1 MNYASPINF
10 AAIRP
15 EFVSSIDAETI
26 DAPDYIPAG
35 GCHGGDAPVYTG
47 QIRVLR
53 DGAISQSEIDAFGA
67 LFA

>member
-1 MNYASPINF
+1 MTNAINF

-15 EFVSSIDAETI
+15 EFVAGIAAETM

-35 GCHGGDAPVYTG
+35 GCFGGDAPVYTG
-47 QIRVLR
+47 AIRVLR
-53 DGAISQSEIDAFGA
+53 DGAVSQGEIDAFAA